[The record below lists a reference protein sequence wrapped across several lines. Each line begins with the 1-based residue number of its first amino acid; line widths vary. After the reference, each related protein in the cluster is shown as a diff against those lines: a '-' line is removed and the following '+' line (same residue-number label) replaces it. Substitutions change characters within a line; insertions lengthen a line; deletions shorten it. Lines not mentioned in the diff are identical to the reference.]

1 MMRKNTK
8 RAAILCAAV
17 VVGFFLLYLALIATA
32 AADVPEDTVGLL
44 VVVFVGL
51 IVLAMVGGV
60 LLALRQRLKEIDGG
74 EEEDA
79 RKY

>member
-8 RAAILCAAV
+8 RGAIICAAV
-17 VVGFFLLYLALIATA
+17 VVGFFLLYLALMATA
-32 AADVPEDTVGLL
+32 VADVPEDAIGVL

-51 IVLAMVGGV
+51 IVLAVVGGV
-60 LLALRQRLKEIDGG
+60 LIALRQRLKEIDGG

-79 RKY
+79 KKY

>member
-1 MMRKNTK
+1 MRKNTK
-8 RAAILCAAV
+8 RAAIACAAV

-32 AADVPEDTVGLL
+32 VADVPEDTAGLL

-51 IVLAMVGGV
+51 IVLAVVGGV
-60 LLALRQRLKEIDGG
+60 LIALRQRLKEIDGG

-79 RKY
+79 RRY